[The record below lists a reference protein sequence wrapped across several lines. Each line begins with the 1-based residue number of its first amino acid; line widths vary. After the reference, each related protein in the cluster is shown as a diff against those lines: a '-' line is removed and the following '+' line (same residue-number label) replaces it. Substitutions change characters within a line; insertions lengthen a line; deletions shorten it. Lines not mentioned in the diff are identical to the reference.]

1 MSKTLLAALSTVCVL
16 PSNVACTCWVEP
28 PSSRAVLSMTLKVC
42 RFRAGAR
49 LSADGAGAVRA
60 PAKMTLPRSRQ
71 AASTVGFREIETTVF
86 DPASVFLSTHR

>member
-1 MSKTLLAALSTVCVL
+1 MAALSTAVCVL

-86 DPASVFLSTHR
+86 DAASVFLSTHR